1 MAELVDAQDLKS
13 CWDNISVPVRF
24 RLRAQKTV
32 QCSATA
38 ELRALASKFFT
49 TTMIWN
55 AENIITLS
63 FAILALGSAIMM
75 ITRRSPITSALYLIV
90 NFFAISGVY
99 LMLRSQFVAII
110 QILVYAGAIMV
121 LFLFVIMLLNLSGEK
136 KLLETFSYKKI
147 SAIIL
152 GLMLFA
158 SLGITAFFAFFG
170 KYKTMNP
177 NAEIMGTIQSVGK
190 ELYTTYS
197 FPFELVSF
205 ILLAAIVGAIVLAQK
220 KFE

>member
-1 MAELVDAQDLKS
+1 MYIACSLSQEGTLTVFLILKF
-13 CWDNISVPVRF
+13 I
-24 RLRAQKTV
+24 L
-32 QCSATA
+32 
-38 ELRALASKFFT
+38 T
-49 TTMIWN
+49 TLQWT
-55 AENIITLS
+55 AENIMILL

-75 ITRRSPITSALYLIV
+75 ITRRSPITSALYLVV
-90 NFFAISGVY
+90 NFFAISGIY

-136 KLLETFSYKKI
+136 KLTENLTYKKL

-152 GLMLFA
+152 ALLLFC
-158 SLGITAFFAFFG
+158 SLGITTFFAFMG
-170 KYKTMNP
+170 KFKTLHQ
-177 NAEIMGTIQSVGK
+177 NAEVMGTIQSVGK

-205 ILLAAIVGAIVLAQK
+205 VLLAAIVGAIVLAQK